1 MTRYLYSA
9 LLAIACFCASATC
22 RVLDPEEEPGLFEGD
37 IALANVEDVDV
48 QSRNGLN
55 RAQHKS
61 RLWPR
66 GEIRY
71 AISPLY
77 SSDEMIMIEKSIR
90 MINAMTCIQFVPLQ
104 RQLREGEDLL
114 LIWPVKYPKGCWS
127 YIGRVGGVQILS
139 LEKGRDVDDAL
150 DDDGPEQIDEA
161 DERIADV
168 ASWIRQ
174 KFGYA
179 ETGAPKPR
187 RKRKAGCFGAEGR
200 VTHELLHAIGMFHEQ
215 SRPDRDKFI
224 DIHHENILKGRLNSV
239 AVDLLIHI
247 NRENV
252 LISRVHQQLQQAVAK
267 ERHLRIRVRLPVH
280 HALRID
286 VLQQEQSNEHDHC
299 QEEVPEEERGRNVR
313 DASGGVA

>member
-1 MTRYLYSA
+1 MDSHLWGA
-9 LLAIACFCASATC
+9 LLLIACCSMLATC
-22 RVLDPEEEPGLFEGD
+22 RMLDPEEEPGLFEGD
-37 IALANVEDVDV
+37 IALSNTVDVDV

-55 RAQHKS
+55 RARHRS
-61 RLWPR
+61 RLWPK
-66 GEIRY
+66 GVITY

-77 SSDEMIMIEKSIR
+77 SSDEMITIEKSIR
-90 MINAMTCIQFVPLQ
+90 MINAMTCVQFVPLK

-127 YIGRVGGVQILS
+127 FIGRVGGVQILS

-161 DERIADV
+161 DERISDV

-179 ETGAPKPR
+179 ESGAPKPR

-200 VTHELLHAIGMFHEQ
+200 VMHELLHAIGMFHEQ

-224 DIHHENILKGRLNSV
+224 DIHPENIQKGKLSWVGEWERELIFISFQDSKTTLTSNRRRTPPT
-239 AVDLLIHI
+239 LLST
-247 NRENV
+247 
-252 LISRVHQQLQQAVAK
+252 ISY
-267 ERHLRIRVRLPVH
+267 
-280 HALRID
+280 
-286 VLQQEQSNEHDHC
+286 QSCTTGPHTSA
-299 QEEVPEEERGRNVR
+299 R
-313 DASGGVA
+313 ASP